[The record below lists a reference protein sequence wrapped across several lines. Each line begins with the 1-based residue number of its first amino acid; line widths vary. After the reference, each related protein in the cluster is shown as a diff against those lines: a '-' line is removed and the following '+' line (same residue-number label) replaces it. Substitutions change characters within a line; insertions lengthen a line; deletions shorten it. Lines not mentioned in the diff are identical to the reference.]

1 MIGFLFL
8 GSYLEPVFIFVVNYG
23 YKALKYLKIKD
34 YTQYDL
40 FRYIIL
46 SFFSWLGQIQDY
58 MLILFCIHIIFVNI
72 MLFVIFTVSR
82 NIIGAQNCKI
92 IFNSLSKCYL
102 FKIAIV
108 ILDFLYCS
116 PFNYRSSN
124 FAPAK
129 VVVATEM
136 SSMLLSQYWNHE

>member
-72 MLFVIFTVSR
+72 MLFVIFTVIS
-82 NIIGAQNCKI
+82 NIIGAQKCEI
-92 IFNSLSKCYL
+92 IFNSLLNSLLIFLFVSYL
-102 FKIAIV
+102 DSWLFLCIALCKVFALLTIAS
-108 ILDFLYCS
+108 DSC
-116 PFNYRSSN
+116 RSFSISRYL
-124 FAPAK
+124 K
-129 VVVATEM
+129 GR
-136 SSMLLSQYWNHE
+136 